1 MYLFSE
7 TPSINKAVGS
17 FLKTPKNIQGKKNFF
32 MLVFLKSSVLQDQK
46 IGIGENEKWVQ
57 EIIIK
62 F

>member
-7 TPSINKAVGS
+7 TPSINKAVSS
-17 FLKTPKNIQGKKNFF
+17 FLKTPKNIQGKKILF

-46 IGIGENEKWVQ
+46 IGVSENEKWVQ